1 MPIKLPSC
9 TFTFDSASSSGQNS
23 PIPPVKALPPAKPLP
38 PADLQPSWL
47 QKVPV
52 IVVGSHYD
60 VLQREKAPADVEKT
74 LDEVQMLLNEI
85 QLQFW
90 PFLKVV
96 PDVIPLNCLASRGE
110 EIQRL
115 KEQLD
120 KTRRTRVQ
128 VCCVC
133 MSKVLIRFTYD
144 SSQRG
149 LIVW

>member
-1 MPIKLPSC
+1 MRIKLPSC
-9 TFTFDSASSSGQNS
+9 TFTFYSASSSGQNS

-60 VLQREKAPADVEKT
+60 ILQREKSPADVEKT

-128 VCCVC
+128 VCCGCMWMRACLLCLYVC
-133 MSKVLIRFTYD
+133 LKCLLD
-144 SSQRG
+144 
-149 LIVW
+149 L